1 MKYLLVIFI
10 IILNILGIIT
20 LIMNIIEYYNSLS
33 KLNIPIYY
41 INMDKH
47 VDRNMFMLE
56 QFRHRGITNFTRISG
71 VDVSKQ
77 NKYKINVKSKYKK
90 INNGEIGCTLAH
102 LNAIEQF
109 LKDGHDYA
117 LICEDDANFELQE
130 YWKYS
135 LRSIAKLLSIKDPE
149 WTSCHLYH
157 NYKSKSSNNKFK
169 FKSIVESD
177 EVYGTVAYLISKRN
191 ALQLKELTNNFTILQ
206 NPENVDPR
214 ADYFIYYRENTKP
227 YILIPAIINLNTETI
242 SSIHNKDD
250 EHNFKHSEYIKKQ
263 FIK

>member
-1 MKYLLVIFI
+1 
-10 IILNILGIIT
+10 
-20 LIMNIIEYYNSLS
+20 
-33 KLNIPIYY
+33 
-41 INMDKH
+41 
-47 VDRNMFMLE
+47 
-56 QFRHRGITNFTRISG
+56 
-71 VDVSKQ
+71 
-77 NKYKINVKSKYKK
+77 
-90 INNGEIGCTLAH
+90 
-102 LNAIEQF
+102 
-109 LKDGHDYA
+109 
-117 LICEDDANFELQE
+117 

-135 LRSIAKLLSIKDPE
+135 LRSISKLLSIKDPE

-227 YILIPAIINLNTETI
+227 YILIPAIINLNTETT